1 MARFNKMFEVK
12 REMTD
17 AGKLRKD
24 SYKNNNKLTPE
35 QYAFALKHIEEEE
48 KRDWGNSEPDLN
60 KEDIEENIIQDD
72 DIEPFRTN
80 VYNKGDNNMA
90 HIRDID
96 IDRLNIDESL
106 KPYIAEALIQLDDL
120 FDEKGWDKFLSPKQ
134 IERLYDYTISEFAE
148 GDIDK
153 NEGGTVSY
161 DEKTVKV
168 NDVKNIATLK
178 HELLHAIKG
187 EKEVSGVK
195 TQGVKQIYNSKDKGI
210 ETSGRA
216 TEEYLNE
223 MMVGEDGDIA
233 YRDGTQVAK
242 LMHAVMGDDVV
253 EASLKGDRNQFEDA
267 FYDKTGSD
275 DFLKTFEDRLELIN
289 TMNVPENEVYMLS
302 PVVSLIELHET
313 TRAQELSNPNL
324 TRDDALKMLAKDE
337 EIREAIK
344 GLGFDNLSSICMDIF
359 DKRMSDLYKSDAIYE
374 LDVSVS
380 NEFEKSMKL
389 IDKRNLSHVDNEY
402 IDGALNGGDTLR
414 KTYENKIRQSIENGE
429 FTNDEEGLRK
439 YVETIQHYQKNIAIP
454 VEDNKQKQELQEM
467 GLPTYDMNPDL
478 SEQTAFANDQFT
490 DFNKMIS
497 MQMLGRVD
505 EDFIN
510 FLGSANIISNTDI
523 SKENREQ
530 YIEHFSEG
538 IIGQEEH
545 EQTIAGDMT
554 VEQLFNQYGL
564 ENVKMEDLK
573 KALEDIKQRQQ
584 PMQERVNP
592 LANEEKNNEGR

>member
-1 MARFNKMFEVK
+1 
-12 REMTD
+12 
-17 AGKLRKD
+17 
-24 SYKNNNKLTPE
+24 
-35 QYAFALKHIEEEE
+35 
-48 KRDWGNSEPDLN
+48 
-60 KEDIEENIIQDD
+60 
-72 DIEPFRTN
+72 
-80 VYNKGDNNMA
+80 MA

-96 IDRLNIDESL
+96 ISKLNIDESL
-106 KPYIAEALIQLDDL
+106 KPYIAEALIELDDL
-120 FDEKGWDKFLSPKQ
+120 FDEKGWDKFLSSRQ
-134 IERLYDYTISEFAE
+134 IEGLYDYTISEFAE
-148 GDIDK
+148 RDIDK

-168 NDVKNIATLK
+168 NDIKNIETLK

-187 EKEVSGVK
+187 EKEISGVK
-195 TQGVKQIYNSKDKGI
+195 TQGVKQLYKGGL
-210 ETSGRA
+210 EARGRS

-223 MMVGEDGDIA
+223 MMVGENGDVA
-233 YRDGTQVAK
+233 YRDGTAVAR
-242 LMHAVMGDDVV
+242 MMYAVMGDDIV
-253 EASLKGDRNQFEDA
+253 EASLNGDRDQFEDL

-275 DFLKTFEDRLELIN
+275 DFLKIFEDRLELIN

-302 PVVSLIELHET
+302 PVVSLIELHEI
-313 TRAQELSNPNL
+313 TRAQELGNPNL
-324 TRDDALKMLAKDE
+324 TRDDALRMLAKDE
-337 EIREAIK
+337 EIRDAIK
-344 GLGFDNLSSICMDIF
+344 SLGFENLASICMDIF

-389 IDKRNLSHVDNEY
+389 IDKRNLSYVDNEY

-414 KTYENKIRQSIENGE
+414 RTYEDKIRKSIENGD
-429 FTNDEEGLRK
+429 FTNDEDGLRK

-454 VEDNKQKQELQEM
+454 VEDNRQKQELQEI

-478 SEQTAFANDQFT
+478 SEQTAFTNDQFI

-510 FLGSANIISNTDI
+510 FLGSPNIISETDI
-523 SKENREQ
+523 SKENREK

-538 IIGQEEH
+538 IIEQEEQQQSID
-545 EQTIAGDMT
+545 ENMT

-564 ENVKMEDLK
+564 ENVKMDDLK
-573 KALEDIKQRQQ
+573 KALEDIRQRQN
-584 PMQERVNP
+584 PVQERVNP
-592 LANEEKNNEGR
+592 LANEKNSEGR